1 VVETLYDLR
10 NIEHCFGGPPVL
22 SIDSW
27 QIGADKVTGIAGP
40 NGSGK
45 STLLSLLGLVIS
57 PTRGEVL
64 LRGGPVQPFDESVR
78 GQIALLPQDSFLLK
92 RSVFRN
98 VAYGLTIQGRRS
110 NVEQRVKEAMRMVGL
125 APERYG
131 PRPWYALSGGE
142 ARRVALAARLA
153 LKPRVLLMDEPTI
166 SVDDAS
172 AQMIK
177 TAALHA
183 RRQWGTT
190 LIVTSHDRQW
200 LADICDTILLMFR
213 GRILGTGQ
221 QTLVFGPWRLPG
233 DGRATT
239 PLDRQQEFVVDSAPP
254 DFNRSVAAIR
264 ADQLRLFAEAPQGA
278 QARWHCLEGLLL
290 QLGLDNETGR
300 IISAVRVGN
309 TMFNAFIPDSSGT
322 KERYEPGQKVRV
334 GYDPGQV
341 VWY

>member
-1 VVETLYDLR
+1 VETLYDLR
-10 NIEHCFGGPPVL
+10 NIEHRFDGSPVL
-22 SIDSW
+22 SIDTW
-27 QIGADKVTGIAGP
+27 QIGADTVTGIAGP

-45 STLLSLLGLVIS
+45 STLLSLLGLIIS

-64 LRGGPVQPFDESVR
+64 LKGRPVQPFDERVR
-78 GQIALLPQDSFLLK
+78 GTIALLPQESFLLK

-110 NVEQRVKEAMRMVGL
+110 DVEQRVTEAMQMVGL
-125 APERYG
+125 SPETYG
-131 PRPWYALSGGE
+131 ARPWYALSGGE
-142 ARRVALAARLA
+142 ARRVALASRLV
-153 LKPRVLLMDEPTI
+153 LRPRVLLMDEPTI
-166 SVDDAS
+166 SVDAAS

-177 TAALHA
+177 SAALHA

-221 QTLVFGPWRLPG
+221 QTLVFGPWLLPEG
-233 DGRATT
+233 GRATT
-239 PLDRQQEFVVDSAPP
+239 PLDRQQEFVVGSAPP
-254 DFNRSVAAIR
+254 DMNRSVAAIR
-264 ADQLRLFAEAPQGA
+264 ADQLRLFPDAPPQA
-278 QARWHCLEGLLL
+278 QMHCLEGVLL

-300 IISAVRVGN
+300 ILSAVGIGN
-309 TMFNAFIPDSSGT
+309 TIFNSYVPNSSGP
-322 KERYEPGQKVRV
+322 KYRYEPGQRVWV